1 MSSVKFTRLVLPAVT
16 FALVLGLA
24 APVMAQTTPPAGSGV
39 PPTPAPGAIT
49 VAPATSGKTTA
60 TSGSGVLSNTSP
72 VTKPAAMASTTTGKL
87 PAGDEYKTVALAT
100 AHCPSDTVVWSTLSK
115 SKSYHLATS
124 KYYGKTKHGAYVCE
138 KDAATYGFHAS
149 KE

>member
-39 PPTPAPGAIT
+39 PPTPAP
-49 VAPATSGKTTA
+49 